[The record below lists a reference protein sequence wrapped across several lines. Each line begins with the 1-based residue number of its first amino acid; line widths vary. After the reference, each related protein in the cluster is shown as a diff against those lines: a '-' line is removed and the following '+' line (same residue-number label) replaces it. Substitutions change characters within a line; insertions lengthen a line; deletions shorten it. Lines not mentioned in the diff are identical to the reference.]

1 MLDNIGV
8 SQSINVKVCLFIK
21 IFMYIV
27 KYYMHIK
34 YLHSHFILA
43 SDYQPV
49 NWLDH
54 SLFLLYRWVTRN
66 PRQFSATAEESTE
79 TSEAEKQLQE
89 QITTLTKENETLT
102 EKVADL
108 QVNLL
113 I

>member
-27 KYYMHIK
+27 KYYMHTK

-43 SDYQPV
+43 SDYQPD
-49 NWLDH
+49 LDN

-113 I
+113 S